1 MGIEISQEGLNTI
14 NKRKRSWWNLK
25 KKLIEIKEQNPNKP
39 ILFFDESRF
48 GTKTKTGLGWFL
60 KGSRTKI
67 KIKLGFKNFYLYS
80 SVNPQNGTHFTL
92 LMPNVDTD
100 CMNVFLEELSQE
112 FNDDFILIM
121 DGAGW
126 HKSKDLQIPKNIQII
141 ILPPYCPELNCVE
154 RLWKYVK
161 DNTIK
166 NKVFE
171 TLENLENEVCK
182 FVKNLTTEIVIG
194 VCG

>member
-1 MGIEISQEGLNTI
+1 
-14 NKRKRSWWNLK
+14 
-25 KKLIEIKEQNPNKP
+25 
-39 ILFFDESRF
+39 
-48 GTKTKTGLGWFL
+48 
-60 KGSRTKI
+60 
-67 KIKLGFKNFYLYS
+67 
-80 SVNPQNGTHFTL
+80 
-92 LMPNVDTD
+92 MPNVDTD

-171 TLENLENEVCK
+171 TLENLENEVCN
-182 FVKNLTTEIVIG
+182 FVNNLTTEIVIG